1 MTPDD
6 FAVLQ
11 ADRWFG
17 AVPADRQ
24 ALMLKTARGRPVPAG
39 DRIFGVGDPP
49 DGLTAVLAGEVR
61 LVRSTAEGEESVAVI
76 LGPGAW
82 FGGLSAVD
90 GGPQTHDAV
99 AFGPARVLHL
109 SQPALEAAAA
119 QDPVLWRDLALLIA
133 GFHRA
138 SQTVV
143 AQSLTQPI
151 LVRLART
158 LAGAAR
164 TGGSDTVRL
173 RQEDLAAMIGVSRP
187 TINKALKQ
195 LEARRM
201 IEVAYRHIV
210 VRDAAGL
217 RALGRPPE
225 A

>member
-1 MTPDD
+1 MTPAD
-6 FAVLQ
+6 FPVLQ
-11 ADRWFG
+11 ADRWFD
-17 AVPADRQ
+17 AVPAERQ
-24 ALMLKTARGRPVPAG
+24 ALLLKPARVRTVPAG
-39 DRIFGVGDPP
+39 GRIFGLGDPP
-49 DGLTAVLAGEVR
+49 DGLIAVLEGEVR
-61 LVRSTAEGEESVAVI
+61 LVRSTAAGEESVAVI

-90 GGPQTHDAV
+90 GGLQTHDAI

-109 SQPALEAAAA
+109 SQQDLEQAAV
-119 QDPVLWRDLALLIA
+119 QEPRIWRDLALLIA

-138 SQTVV
+138 SQTAV
-143 AQSLTQPI
+143 AQGLTQPI

-164 TGGSDTVRL
+164 TGGNDTVRL

-195 LEARRM
+195 LESRQL

-210 VRDAAGL
+210 VRDAAAL
-217 RALGRPPE
+217 RALGR
-225 A
+225 

>member
-1 MTPDD
+1 MTPADL
-6 FAVLQ
+6 AVLQ
-11 ADRWFG
+11 TDRWFG
-17 AVPADRQ
+17 AVPVDRQ
-24 ALMLKTARGRPVPAG
+24 ALLLNAARARPVPPG
-39 DRIFGVGDPP
+39 GRIFGLGDSP
-49 DGLTAVLAGEVR
+49 DGLTAVLEGEVR

-109 SQPALEAAAA
+109 SQPALEQLAAD
-119 QDPVLWRDLALLIA
+119 QPVIWRDLALLIA

-138 SQTVV
+138 SQTAV
-143 AQSLTQPI
+143 AQGLTQPI

-195 LEARRM
+195 LERRGM
-201 IEVAYRHIV
+201 LKVAYRHV
-210 VRDAAGL
+210 VVQDAAGL
-217 RALGRPPE
+217 RATGRSPE